1 MLSSV
6 QHNPNDLGSMVIGKG
21 DPRQQMGNANRDLK
35 MHERGNVSLRVLQ
48 KGDPSMLAK
57 ESNDGELTKG
67 ILSSQCETIANFSNG
82 ERNWEWFIVCK
93 EE

>member
-1 MLSSV
+1 
-6 QHNPNDLGSMVIGKG
+6 MVIGKG

-82 ERNWEWFIVCK
+82 ERN
-93 EE
+93 